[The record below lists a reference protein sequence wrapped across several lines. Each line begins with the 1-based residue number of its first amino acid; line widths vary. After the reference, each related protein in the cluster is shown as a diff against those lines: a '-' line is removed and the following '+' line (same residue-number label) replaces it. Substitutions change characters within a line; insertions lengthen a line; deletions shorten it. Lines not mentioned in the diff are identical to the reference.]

1 MTGPSTRQI
10 SPNQTGLT
18 YAGVGS
24 RSTPLETLTLMTVL
38 AAELGRRGWVLRSGG
53 ANGADSAFEAGA
65 PAHLREIYLPWP
77 GFKSNP
83 SPLCIPPEVA
93 FEIAERYHPAWSRL
107 DDKGRPLMA
116 RNTQQVLGENCD
128 DPANLLICYTVDGL
142 ARGGTSQALRLAA
155 AYRVPVINLGG
166 AKWRGAGVERVLR
179 VVDGLVA
186 RWGEKLLG

>member
-1 MTGPSTRQI
+1 MISQRGPRQA
-10 SPNQTGLT
+10 GLT

-24 RSTPLETLTLMTVL
+24 RSTPIETLTLMAEL
-38 AAELGRRGWVLRSGG
+38 AADLALRGWILRSGG
-53 ANGADSAFEAGA
+53 ANGADTAFESGA
-65 PAHLREIYLPWP
+65 PPGQKEIYLPWP
-77 GFKSNP
+77 MFKNNP
-83 SPLCIPPEVA
+83 SPLCIPPEIA
-93 FEIAERYHPAWSRL
+93 FEIAERYHPAWHRL
-107 DDKGRPLMA
+107 DDKGKPLMA

-186 RWGEKLLG
+186 RWGERLLG